1 MDICG
6 CTFWLIIILLIVAG
20 VAYLLGADTLGEMAL
35 DIIRLIIILLIVIV
49 LLALLLLI
57 IGYIQLGDVLSP
69 VILSLMG

>member
-6 CTFWLIIILLIVAG
+6 CLFWLIIILLIVAG
-20 VAYLLGADTLGEMAL
+20 VAYLLGADTLGELAL

-57 IGYIQLGDVLSP
+57 VGYIHLGDILSP
-69 VILSLMG
+69 ALFYSLI